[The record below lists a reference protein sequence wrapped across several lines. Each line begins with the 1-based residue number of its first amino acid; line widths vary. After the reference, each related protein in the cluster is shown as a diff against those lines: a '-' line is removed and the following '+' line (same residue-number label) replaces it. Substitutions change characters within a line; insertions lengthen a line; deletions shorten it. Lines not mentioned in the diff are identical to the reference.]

1 MSPLRGTY
9 RRFKKRWKIFW
20 SINWMKTWYFNYK
33 MFPYSIASK
42 LPVVFYGRVKFTC
55 LDGKITIDAPIKKG
69 MIGFGQAYEKSTR
82 ESGIAE
88 INLQGELVFKGYA
101 QFGKDY
107 LVYIHNGGYC
117 EFGHMASLASSGRLI
132 CYKSIVLGTY
142 ARIGSQ
148 GQLIDTNFH
157 QMIDT
162 KTGERLPKTGS
173 IQLGDYN
180 FVSNRVTI
188 MQKTKTPNNCT
199 IASNTLCNKDY
210 TDLGENILIGGIPA
224 KLLREHIS
232 RDWEGEKDQI
242 ESSLKVFES

>member
-1 MSPLRGTY
+1 
-9 RRFKKRWKIFW
+9 
-20 SINWMKTWYFNYK
+20 
-33 MFPYSIASK
+33 MFPSRIARK
-42 LPVVFYGRVKFTC
+42 LPVVFYGSVKFTC
-55 LDGKITIDAPIKKG
+55 LKGKITIEGPVKKG
-69 MIGFGQAYEKSTR
+69 MIGFGQAYEKNTR
-82 ESGIAE
+82 QRGIAE

-107 LVYIHNGGYC
+107 VIYIHDSGYC
-117 EFGHMASLASSGRLI
+117 EFGHMASLASNGTII
-132 CYKSIVLGTY
+132 CYDRIVLGTY

-162 KTGERLPKTGS
+162 QTGEKLPMKGA

-210 TDLGENILIGGIPA
+210 TPLGENILIGGIPA
-224 KLLREHIS
+224 KLLREHVS
-232 RDWEGEKDQI
+232 RDWEGEKEQI
-242 ESSLKVFES
+242 EKSLKIFES